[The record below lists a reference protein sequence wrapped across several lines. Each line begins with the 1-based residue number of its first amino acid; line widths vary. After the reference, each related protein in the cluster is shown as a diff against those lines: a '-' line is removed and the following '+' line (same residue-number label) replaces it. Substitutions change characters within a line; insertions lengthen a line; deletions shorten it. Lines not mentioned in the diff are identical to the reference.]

1 MQDPCT
7 RDNLQL
13 LKEEAC
19 DIVNNV
25 DQRISS
31 VIEMLAP
38 QAVGAWLQHMQQYA
52 FVPHAEAIKN
62 GMLEAIQSEKEKSAI
77 WDLAMLQKVSDLLRY
92 ANGDKHMLSVVF
104 WTQQLLKG
112 TLDTSRDDLTTEVV
126 EDIVKEGG
134 ILQNWL
140 VGFDLSKLPDA
151 ESKQK
156 LKEQVLDGI
165 QQTLLP
171 ALTRKLQEESL

>member
-1 MQDPCT
+1 
-7 RDNLQL
+7 
-13 LKEEAC
+13 
-19 DIVNNV
+19 
-25 DQRISS
+25 
-31 VIEMLAP
+31 
-38 QAVGAWLQHMQQYA
+38 
-52 FVPHAEAIKN
+52 
-62 GMLEAIQSEKEKSAI
+62 
-77 WDLAMLQKVSDLLRY
+77 
-92 ANGDKHMLSVVF
+92 MLSVVF

-112 TLDTSRDDLTTEVV
+112 TLDTSQGDLAAEVV

-171 ALTRKLQEESL
+171 AFTRKLQEEINQPIAVV